1 LHKNDIGDDASALM
15 PVNEETVELPAKHEQ
30 RERTVIPFGQ
40 ESTTP
45 VTPQAEPSLKKSQSF
60 VELKGKRIPIPEK
73 PPTPDN
79 CCMSGCAH
87 W

>member
-1 LHKNDIGDDASALM
+1 M

-45 VTPQAEPSLKKSQSF
+45 VTPQAEPFVKNAQAQSF
-60 VELKGKRIPIPEK
+60 VELEGKRIPIPEK

-79 CCMSGCAH
+79 CCMSGCSH